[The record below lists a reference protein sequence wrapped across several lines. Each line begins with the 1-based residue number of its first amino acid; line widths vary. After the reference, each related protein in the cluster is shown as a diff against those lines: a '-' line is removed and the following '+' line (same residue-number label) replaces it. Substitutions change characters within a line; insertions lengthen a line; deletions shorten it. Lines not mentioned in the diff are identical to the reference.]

1 MSHLVSGFRDIL
13 RAYQP
18 VGQTLMRKLFKRTPT
33 DAMSLIA
40 QASAGLLFSS
50 ESDYPLDPFTW
61 SGQTPFSPDAL
72 VKFAGLPPSTAVAKE
87 DFDAFFAPMLK
98 LHEGASPEA
107 QTRAARFQ
115 KLVGLLRQY
124 LSDLTVYK
132 LGTVEITAF
141 VVGQLADGRYAGLRT
156 TVVET

>member
-1 MSHLVSGFRDIL
+1 
-13 RAYQP
+13 
-18 VGQTLMRKLFKRTPT
+18 MRKLFKRTPA
-33 DAMSLIA
+33 DPMNLIS

-50 ESDYPLDPFTW
+50 ESDYPLTPFTW
-61 SGQTPFSPDAL
+61 SGQTPLSPDAL
-72 VKFAGLPPSTAVAKE
+72 VKFAGLPSSTAVAQE

-107 QTRAARFQ
+107 QNRAARFQ

-132 LGTVEITAF
+132 LGAVEITSF
-141 VVGQLADGRYAGLRT
+141 VVGRLADGRYAGLRT